1 MTRFGYFLS
10 SEEYEPASL
19 IDQAT
24 MAERAGFEAL
34 WISGH
39 FHPRLDEQG
48 QFSFVGPSSARSPK
62 SPACGGRPVQGG
74 IKGCWAPDAGQARTT
89 MHRLWPNDSIPG
101 ESAQLLP
108 LPWHF
113 GQLAELVTEDMVS
126 APCGPD
132 PEAYIKAIRAY
143 EEAGFD
149 EVYLGQVGGRLEGAG
164 RDSQVC
170 EIRRQPLQGGHVH
183 LLDAGRR
190 AAWSACHLGATASG
204 DLDEHSAVPLPA
216 CGQANE
222 GPPVSEP
229 ADG

>member
-1 MTRFGYFLS
+1 
-10 SEEYEPASL
+10 
-19 IDQAT
+19 
-24 MAERAGFEAL
+24 MA
-34 WISGH
+34 
-39 FHPRLDEQG
+39 
-48 QFSFVGPSSARSPK
+48 
-62 SPACGGRPVQGG
+62 
-74 IKGCWAPDAGQARTT
+74 
-89 MHRLWPNDSIPG
+89 NDSIPG

-190 AAWSACHLGATASG
+190 AAWSACHLGATAGG

-216 CGQANE
+216 CGQANG